1 MVQRIGEGSVGSRLR
16 INGGTLWVTI
26 QGTDLLLGG
35 DIILSVNDIDVT
47 APTLTESFALGAGDS
62 YDRTVNTIGSLKAGD
77 QLVLK
82 VLREGKIV
90 KLTTSVE
97 L

>member
-1 MVQRIGEGSVGSRLR
+1 MAERR
-16 INGGTLWVTI
+16 VTI

-47 APTLTESFALGAGDS
+47 APTMTESFALGAGDS
-62 YDRTVNTIGSLKAGD
+62 YDRIANTICSLKAGD
-77 QLVLK
+77 ALVLK

-90 KLTTSVE
+90 KLTTTTE
-97 L
+97 P